1 MIFVFVTVDFK
12 RLIRIIV
19 IVVLISAAIIA
30 VKLIVSNH
38 GLKTAISQN
47 NRFTLVIDPGHGGID
62 GGAISDSGLKESDIN
77 LAIALKTDALAHF
90 LGINTVMTRS
100 TDTDNSGDKSYSEH
114 DNLVE
119 RAKLANSKENAVL
132 ISIHQNKFPSSVVS
146 GAEVMYSDNTD
157 SKSLGLITQDNLV
170 TLLDTSN
177 RRVAR
182 PAPSELLLTSSVKCP
197 AILVEC
203 GFMSNPQ
210 EAQRLASNVYQLKI
224 ASILACSY
232 IQFLNNTASA

>member
-1 MIFVFVTVDFK
+1 
-12 RLIRIIV
+12 
-19 IVVLISAAIIA
+19 
-30 VKLIVSNH
+30 
-38 GLKTAISQN
+38 
-47 NRFTLVIDPGHGGID
+47 
-62 GGAISDSGLKESDIN
+62 
-77 LAIALKTDALAHF
+77 
-90 LGINTVMTRS
+90 
-100 TDTDNSGDKSYSEH
+100 
-114 DNLVE
+114 
-119 RAKLANSKENAVL
+119 
-132 ISIHQNKFPSSVVS
+132 
-146 GAEVMYSDNTD
+146 MYSDNTD